1 MDIIY
6 LEHPV
11 SAEDKA
17 KFKSEGKRIIDAI
30 YKPAELS
37 EVKEDVKRI
46 KKQVIE
52 HSKGE

>member
-17 KFKSEGKRIIDAI
+17 KYKSEGKRIIDAI
-30 YKPAELS
+30 YKPIDLP
-37 EVKEDVKRI
+37 EVKEVKRA
-46 KKQVIE
+46 KKQIE
-52 HSKGE
+52 ELKGE